1 MSTIN
6 ILQTG
11 KELPTNHITEYDD
24 WLSKPY
30 IMCSE
35 EKFFLS
41 DSCSKCGDG
50 SPNTFLGF
58 AKLQF
63 PTPTS
68 TIQLW
73 AQFHSIIHFIW
84 ADIKE
89 LITELEISGS
99 L

>member
-1 MSTIN
+1 MTAAQSVMMAVL
-6 ILQTG
+6 ILSWDLQ
-11 KELPTNHITEYDD
+11 
-24 WLSKPY
+24 
-30 IMCSE
+30 
-35 EKFFLS
+35 
-41 DSCSKCGDG
+41 
-50 SPNTFLGF
+50 
-58 AKLQF
+58 KLQF